1 MLTGIFSTLL
11 LPETNRQS
19 LEDLSN
25 EEQDGFVKGQY
36 TCFVRF
42 SDLVDTPFLLK
53 LPADGQ
59 SLLTFNSFTNSRLFA
74 PSHDLHRLGRTISSH
89 RRFSAYPYLFSF
101 MQ

>member
-42 SDLVDTPFLLK
+42 SDLVDILLFVK

-59 SLLTFNSFTNSRLFA
+59 SLLTFDSLTKSRWLA
-74 PSHDLHRLGRTISSH
+74 PSHDLHRLGRKIPSH
-89 RRFSAYPYLFSF
+89 RRFCAYPYLFSF